1 MNNPDGVSMF
11 VTAQDG
17 LKLHVRGYGP
27 RTATAL
33 PVVCLAGLT
42 RTAADFHALAVALA
56 SDGERPRRVLAL
68 DSRGRGQSDYDANP
82 DNYAVPVEL
91 NDAITVMTA
100 CETAPAV
107 LIGTSRGGLLTMALA
122 AARPAMIAGVVLNDI
137 GPEIDIQGL
146 MRIKGTV
153 GRLPELRSYAEGAEI
168 LRRAY
173 AAHFPRLT
181 AQDWEAWARRGWKSQ
196 RSALEGERLVP
207 NYDAKLARTLADID
221 PERPIPPLW
230 PQFDALAA
238 VPMMVVRG
246 ANSDLL
252 SAATVAAMR
261 ARRSEMTV
269 LEIPDQG
276 HTPLLSEP
284 DTIARIAAFVAQC
297 DAKRKAHV

>member
-1 MNNPDGVSMF
+1 MDNPDGVSLF

-17 LKLHVRGYGP
+17 LKLHVRDYGP
-27 RTATAL
+27 RAATAL

-42 RTAADFHALAVALA
+42 RTAVDFHALAVALA
-56 SDGERPRRVLAL
+56 NDGARPRRVLAL
-68 DSRGRGQSDYDANP
+68 DSRGRGKSDYDANP
-82 DNYAVPVEL
+82 DNYAVTVEL
-91 NDAITVMTA
+91 NDVITVITA

-107 LIGTSRGGLLTMALA
+107 LIGTSRGGLLAMALA

-153 GRLPELRSYAEGAEI
+153 GRLPDLRSYAEGAEI

-181 AQDWEAWARRGWKSQ
+181 APDWEAWARRSWTS
-196 RSALEGERLVP
+196 RSSAQGERLVP

-238 VPMMVVRG
+238 VPLMVVRG
-246 ANSDLL
+246 VNSDIL
-252 SAATVAAMR
+252 SAATLAAMR

-284 DTIARIAAFVAQC
+284 DTIARIADFVAGC
-297 DAKRKAHV
+297 DAGRSQAA